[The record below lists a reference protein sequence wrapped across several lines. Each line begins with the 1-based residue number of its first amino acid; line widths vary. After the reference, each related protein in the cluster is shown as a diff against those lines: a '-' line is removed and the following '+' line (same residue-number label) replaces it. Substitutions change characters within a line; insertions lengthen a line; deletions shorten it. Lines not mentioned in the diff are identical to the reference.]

1 MTHRAP
7 IVIAPYDPSW
17 PIRFE
22 AERRALVSLLA
33 PRSFTI
39 EHVGS
44 TSVPRLGAKP
54 IIDIMLGC
62 DRLAEFETFIPTLEQ
77 AGWQYLAEHEAEFP
91 ERRFLAKPRRR
102 PRRFHLHVVELH
114 TLFWNR
120 HILFR
125 DRLRQNPEAASSYE
139 KLKISLALRFGE
151 DRESYTDA
159 KAAFIES
166 VLREAP
172 P

>member
-1 MTHRAP
+1 MTHPEP

-22 AERRALVSLLA
+22 AERRTLVSLLA

-44 TSVPRLGAKP
+44 TSVPHLGAKP

-62 DRLAEFETFIPTLEQ
+62 ARLAEFEAFIPTLEQ
-77 AGWQYLAEHEAEFP
+77 AGWQYLSKHEAQLP
-91 ERRFLAKPRRR
+91 ERRFLAKPRTR
-102 PRRFHLHVVELH
+102 PRRVHLHAVELD
-114 TLFWNR
+114 TPFWSR

-125 DRLRQNPEAASSYE
+125 DLLRQDPEIAASYE

-151 DRESYTDA
+151 NRESYTDA
-159 KAAFIES
+159 KSAFIES
-166 VLREAP
+166 VLREAAP
-172 P
+172 

>member
-22 AERRALVSLLA
+22 AERRALVSLLE
-33 PRSFTI
+33 PRSFAI

-62 DRLAEFETFIPTLEQ
+62 ARLAQFEAFIPTLEQ
-77 AGWQYLAEHEAEFP
+77 AGWQYLSEHETEFP
-91 ERRFLAKPRRR
+91 ERRFFAKPRTR
-102 PRRFHLHVVELH
+102 PRRFHLHAVELD
-114 TLFWNR
+114 TSFWNR

-125 DRLRQNPEAASSYE
+125 NLLREDPEIAASYE

-151 DRESYTDA
+151 DRESYTGA
-159 KAAFIES
+159 KSAFIES
-166 VLREAP
+166 VLREAAP
-172 P
+172 

>member
-1 MTHRAP
+1 MTNPAP

-22 AERRALVSLLA
+22 AERRALLSLLE

-44 TSVPRLGAKP
+44 TSVPGLGAKP

-62 DRLAEFETFIPTLEQ
+62 DRIEEFEAFIPTLEQ
-77 AGWQYLAEHEAEFP
+77 AGWQYLSEFEAELP
-91 ERRFLAKPRRR
+91 ERRFLVEPRTRA
-102 PRRFHLHVVELH
+102 RRFHLHAVELD
-114 TLFWNR
+114 TPFWAR

-125 DRLRQNPEAASSYE
+125 DRLRDNPEIASSYE
-139 KLKISLALRFGE
+139 KLKVSLALRFGE
-151 DRESYTDA
+151 DRESYTAA
-159 KAAFIES
+159 KSAFIES
-166 VLREAP
+166 VLRGAVP
-172 P
+172 